1 MIKKTTQLKKLIT
14 NKTSNTMRLLYLLLF
29 ILVISCKTNPE
40 SAQEIISETKPV
52 FGVIEKNAM
61 VVSAREEASKI
72 GKDILQKGGNA
83 FDAMVATEMALAV
96 SYPYAGNLGGGGF
109 MVYRKANGETGAID
123 YREKAP
129 LAAFK
134 DMYLDEN
141 GDPIPEKSQL
151 GSLAVGVPG
160 TIAGIFEVHEKF
172 GTLSIEELL
181 TPVVKLAKKGYVIT
195 ENQEKRLNHFKDL
208 FIETNKDTILYAQT
222 IKANDTLKNPM
233 LAKTLER
240 IIKNGK
246 NEFYKGETGEKLV
259 AYIQSQGG
267 IMTMED
273 LNKYEAKWR
282 DPVKFSYKDLNII
295 SMSPPS
301 SGGVCLAQ
309 IMKMIEPYDLSTY
322 GHNSLK
328 SIQVI
333 TEAERRAYA
342 DRSFYLGD
350 PDFVKI
356 PIDTLI
362 SDAYLSERMND
373 FDMDKATLSTDLSYG
388 SIPGYESSETTH
400 YSIVDQFGNAISVT
414 TTLNGAYG
422 SKLFVPELGFF
433 LNNEMDDFS
442 AKPGTPNMFG
452 LLGAEANAIAPE
464 KRMLSSMTPTL
475 VEKDG
480 KLWMSVGTPGGS
492 TIITSVL
499 QTILNVK
506 EYGMTMQDAVNAPRF
521 HHQWLPDVVI
531 FEPNSFDKNVLDS
544 LRSKGYKTNEEQ
556 SRIIGKVDG
565 ILVLSD
571 GTLEGGADKRGDD
584 TAVGF

>member
-1 MIKKTTQLKKLIT
+1 
-14 NKTSNTMRLLYLLLF
+14 MRSLYLLLF

-40 SAQEIISETKPV
+40 PEIISESKPV
-52 FGVIEKNAM
+52 LGVIEKNAM

-72 GKDILQKGGNA
+72 GKNILQKGGNV

-160 TIAGIFEVHEKF
+160 TVAGIFEVHKKF
-172 GTLSIEELL
+172 GTLSIKELL
-181 TPVVKLAKKGYVIT
+181 TPVVELAKKGYVIT
-195 ENQEKRLNHFKDL
+195 ENQGKRLNHFREL
-208 FIETNKDTILYAQT
+208 FIETNKDTILYAKE
-222 IKANDTLKNPM
+222 IKANDTVKNPM
-233 LAKTLER
+233 LAETLER
-240 IIKNGK
+240 IIENGRD
-246 NEFYKGETGEKLV
+246 EFYQGETAKKMV
-259 AYIQSQGG
+259 NYIQSKGG
-267 IMTMED
+267 IITMED
-273 LNKYEAKWR
+273 LSKYEAKWR
-282 DPVKFSYKDLNII
+282 KPVKFTYKNLNVI

-309 IMKMIEPYDLSTY
+309 IMKMIEPYELGIY

-328 SIQVI
+328 SIQII

-356 PIDTLI
+356 PVDTLI
-362 SDAYLSERMND
+362 SESYLSGRMKD
-373 FDMDKATLSTDLSYG
+373 FDLEKATLSSDLNYG

-400 YSIVDQFGNAISVT
+400 YSIIDQFGNAISVT

-422 SKLFVPELGFF
+422 SKLYVPELGFF

-452 LLGAEANAIAPE
+452 LLGAEANSISPE

-521 HHQWLPDVVI
+521 HHQWLPDVVV
-531 FEPNSFDKNVLDS
+531 FEPNSFNKNILDS
-544 LRSKGYKTNEEQ
+544 LKSKGYKINEEA

-565 ILVLSD
+565 ILVLPD
-571 GTLEGGADKRGDD
+571 GSLEGGADKRGDD
-584 TAVGF
+584 MAVGF